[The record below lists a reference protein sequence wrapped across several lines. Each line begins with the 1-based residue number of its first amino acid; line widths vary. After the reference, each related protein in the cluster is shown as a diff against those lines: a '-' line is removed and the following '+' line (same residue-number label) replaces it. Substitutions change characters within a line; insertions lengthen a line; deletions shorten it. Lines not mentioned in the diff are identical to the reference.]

1 VWGAGERR
9 NAHTLKGTSPYF
21 KIWKKEKDVFRDTYV
36 QEIQRPYFETPAF
49 KYGVPYTLHPIPY
62 TLFIVSARALFLF
75 S

>member
-49 KYGVPYTLHPIPY
+49 KYGVPYTLHP
-62 TLFIVSARALFLF
+62 LHSFGKSAVFIHLTVL
-75 S
+75 